1 MKKNRNKNME
11 RNRNMEK
18 KVRVRIKYTNIF
30 SMPVMVNRKV
40 SAVELKELLQ
50 RDDVEVVSI
59 LDK

>member
-1 MKKNRNKNME
+1 MKKNME
-11 RNRNMEK
+11 RDMDKSMEK

-30 SMPVMVNRKV
+30 SMPVTVRRKV

-59 LDK
+59 LDRP

>member
-1 MKKNRNKNME
+1 MKKNKE
-11 RNRNMEK
+11 RNMDKNMEK

-30 SMPVMVNRKV
+30 SMPVTVSRKV

-59 LDK
+59 LDRP